1 MDDHAPMTLKPED
14 LYHSAVIVDDVHA
27 TIERLAATTGMRFA
41 PVMDTPF
48 PVRIDGETRTL
59 DMTLTYS
66 VDAPHFEVV
75 RAMPGTPWTT
85 LPGRPLHHIGF
96 WVDDLEAASREL
108 EAGGAALEVC
118 GSGEAIGP
126 SVFAYHVGPDG
137 LRIEIV
143 DRATEP
149 GFRAWLAAADRP
161 GAQEPLGRNTT
172 LIAPG

>member
-1 MDDHAPMTLKPED
+1 MRPMLKPAD

-27 TIERLAATTGMRFA
+27 TVERLAATTGMRFA

-48 PVRIDGETRTL
+48 PVRIDGEVRML

-66 VDAPHFEVV
+66 VDEPHLEVV
-75 RAMPGTPWTT
+75 RAMAGTPWNVH
-85 LPGRPLHHIGF
+85 PGQPLHHVGF
-96 WVDDLEAASREL
+96 WVEDLDAVSREL
-108 EAGGAALEVC
+108 TEGGARLEVC
-118 GSGEAIGP
+118 GAGETPGP

-149 GFRAWLAAADRP
+149 GFRAWLAAAD
-161 GAQEPLGRNTT
+161 
-172 LIAPG
+172 